1 MSKFSE
7 NQVFYLLNLWKSNF
21 LSINITSNTNKY
33 SKMSQEFN
41 KTFNTN
47 ISEIQ
52 IKNKIKYLKKV
63 FWS

>member
-7 NQVFYLLNLWKSNF
+7 YQVFYIFNLWKSDF

-33 SKMSQEFN
+33 YKMSQEFN
-41 KTFNTN
+41 KTFNSN

-52 IKNKIKYLKKV
+52 IKNIIKYLKKV
-63 FWS
+63 F

>member
-7 NQVFYLLNLWKSNF
+7 NQVIYIINVWKSDF
-21 LSINITSNTNKY
+21 LSINITTNTNKY
-33 SKMSQEFN
+33 YKMIHEFN

-52 IKNKIKYLKKV
+52 IKNKMKYLKKV
-63 FWS
+63 F

>member
-7 NQVFYLLNLWKSNF
+7 NQVFYILNLWKSDF

-47 ISEIQ
+47 KE
-52 IKNKIKYLKKV
+52 
-63 FWS
+63 